1 MRLGTGWPSLLPPAL
16 AREAVTP
23 QSVSPQPGT
32 TQAGPEPAGVRIGLG
47 LLLDGGTAADG
58 GSGLEAVALLRSR
71 IRDHRTF
78 VVLTTR
84 AVTVES
90 LDTQLRQAWLRH

>member
-1 MRLGTGWPSLLPPAL
+1 
-16 AREAVTP
+16 
-23 QSVSPQPGT
+23 
-32 TQAGPEPAGVRIGLG
+32 VRIGLG

-58 GSGLEAVALLRSR
+58 GSGFEAVALLRGR

-90 LDTQLRQAWLRH
+90 LDEQLRRAWLRH

>member
-1 MRLGTGWPSLLPPAL
+1 MAALLPPAL

-23 QSVSPQPGT
+23 QL
-32 TQAGPEPAGVRIGLG
+32 ARRPAGARIGLG

-58 GSGLEAVALLRSR
+58 GSGIEAVALLRSR

-90 LDTQLRQAWLRH
+90 LDEQLRQVWLRH